1 MTDLTG
7 RSLEMTENWI
17 WILAIAMA
25 LVTGYLFG
33 RTSSLAE
40 EIGGEE
46 PPIRKGILDK
56 EWEKKHGFQV
66 VDSPV
71 AGTVVAEE
79 EDDTV
84 ITIRPRDNK
93 LFAPTAGK
101 VLKIF
106 PMGNQFLFETEFG
119 AELTIQVGDTSDDML
134 GVMYRPRVV
143 NHEIVPEGKLLLEFD
158 REGLEEQ
165 GVEPTVKLK
174 VLLEEGQAK
183 ELFVEDGVKLSRGEE
198 LFCIYENAA
207 K

>member
-1 MTDLTG
+1 
-7 RSLEMTENWI
+7 
-17 WILAIAMA
+17 
-25 LVTGYLFG
+25 
-33 RTSSLAE
+33 
-40 EIGGEE
+40 
-46 PPIRKGILDK
+46 
-56 EWEKKHGFQV
+56 
-66 VDSPV
+66 
-71 AGTVVAEE
+71 
-79 EDDTV
+79 
-84 ITIRPRDNK
+84 
-93 LFAPTAGK
+93 
-101 VLKIF
+101 
-106 PMGNQFLFETEFG
+106 
-119 AELTIQVGDTSDDML
+119 ML

>member
-1 MTDLTG
+1 M
-7 RSLEMTENWI
+7 
-17 WILAIAMA
+17 
-25 LVTGYLFG
+25 
-33 RTSSLAE
+33 
-40 EIGGEE
+40 
-46 PPIRKGILDK
+46 
-56 EWEKKHGFQV
+56 
-66 VDSPV
+66 